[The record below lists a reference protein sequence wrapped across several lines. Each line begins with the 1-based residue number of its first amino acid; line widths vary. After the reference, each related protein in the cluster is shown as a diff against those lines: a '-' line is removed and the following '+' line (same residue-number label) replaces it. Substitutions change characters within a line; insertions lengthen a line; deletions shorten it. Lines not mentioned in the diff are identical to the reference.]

1 MEKKVEFKVGKETL
15 RGSLFIPQGDGPFP
29 GVVFFHGRGSSRRR
43 YLKISKRLSEK
54 GFIVL
59 AFDFR
64 GCGKSE
70 GKFEDKTLRMGIDDA
85 RAGLEFLLEQKTD
98 RDRIGV
104 MGTSFGGFVAGVLMG
119 EFDFIK
125 SLVLRAPAVY
135 PNELLD
141 LHVNNISDHAHL
153 KRENWLRSIAYEGIS
168 NFKGNLLVIQ
178 SEKDKVVHDW
188 VVQNYIDRAIK
199 ASKKELVIQK
209 GAGHDLRGNPPA
221 LEEFYRL
228 TFDWFTKTL

>member
-1 MEKKVEFKVGKETL
+1 M
-15 RGSLFIPQGDGPFP
+15 
-29 GVVFFHGRGSSRRR
+29 
-43 YLKISKRLSEK
+43 
-54 GFIVL
+54 
-59 AFDFR
+59 
-64 GCGKSE
+64 
-70 GKFEDKTLRMGIDDA
+70 
-85 RAGLEFLLEQKTD
+85 
-98 RDRIGV
+98 
-104 MGTSFGGFVAGVLMG
+104 
-119 EFDFIK
+119 
-125 SLVLRAPAVY
+125 
-135 PNELLD
+135 
-141 LHVNNISDHAHL
+141 
-153 KRENWLRSIAYEGIS
+153 RSIAYEGIS